1 MLYLVEDVF
10 ERIRTVDGE
19 ADEEEVGF
27 GVGEGSEAVVFLL
40 AGRVPEGEFD
50 AFPRGLVLDVG
61 DVVFEDG
68 GDVFLREDD
77 VVSVVGNQWKGKLP
91 QRWIPD
97 FSLPLS
103 VETEIYA

>member
-1 MLYLVEDVF
+1 
-10 ERIRTVDGE
+10 
-19 ADEEEVGF
+19 
-27 GVGEGSEAVVFLL
+27 
-40 AGRVPEGEFD
+40 
-50 AFPRGLVLDVG
+50 VLDVG